1 MLYTFFGDNIEKIR
15 ERSNALVDA
24 LKEKRKDASF
34 FRLHHENF
42 EEGKL
47 TELLTS
53 QGLFSSKYIVS
64 IDNILTGISERKIE
78 TTGGK
83 SPADLVIE
91 QISEIKKSPHVWII
105 VEDSLFGQSSG
116 KELGVKLTKE
126 IDELR
131 KVLEKNSDKIEFH
144 DLSGSTAK
152 RQGGQRSFSAGG
164 FGKSRGQGAEINS
177 FAFTDAFFN
186 KDKSTAVF
194 ALHQLFDKNTAP
206 EEIHGALWWQ
216 TKIAFQ
222 VLKKDKKSV
231 SPFVVGKT
239 ERFLKKWDETELC
252 SVSDKIVEI
261 YHEAHLG
268 KTDLKDGLFRL
279 VFAL

>member
-105 VEDSLFGQSSG
+105 VEDSLFGQS
-116 KELGVKLTKE
+116 
-126 IDELR
+126 DR
-131 KVLEKNSDKIEFH
+131 
-144 DLSGSTAK
+144 
-152 RQGGQRSFSAGG
+152 
-164 FGKSRGQGAEINS
+164 
-177 FAFTDAFFN
+177 
-186 KDKSTAVF
+186 
-194 ALHQLFDKNTAP
+194 
-206 EEIHGALWWQ
+206 
-216 TKIAFQ
+216 
-222 VLKKDKKSV
+222 KSV
-231 SPFVVGKT
+231 V
-239 ERFLKKWDETELC
+239 
-252 SVSDKIVEI
+252 
-261 YHEAHLG
+261 
-268 KTDLKDGLFRL
+268 
-279 VFAL
+279 